1 MLKNA
6 IGADT
11 SKCAENAD
19 FVTLKLDIDRLDIGK
34 LETTPADLSNLGNA
48 VDNNVA
54 KKTLYDELVKKINA
68 INTSRFVLK
77 TQYNWDWR

>member
-1 MLKNA
+1 MVKNA

-11 SKCAENAD
+11 SKFAENDD

-77 TQYNWDWR
+77 TQYN